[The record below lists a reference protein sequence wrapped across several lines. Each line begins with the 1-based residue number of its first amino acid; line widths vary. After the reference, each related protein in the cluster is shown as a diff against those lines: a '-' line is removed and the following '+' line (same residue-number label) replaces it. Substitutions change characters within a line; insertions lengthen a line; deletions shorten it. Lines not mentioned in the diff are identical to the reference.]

1 MGHEIIIHL
10 STVHPFN
17 IDSESHAHRGHLA
30 PPPPSPAGP
39 FAPSLS
45 HNFDIDAAS
54 TFIELI
60 EIPLMSPALIL
71 LGVSQNSD
79 DAVEISSRNEF

>member
-17 IDSESHAHRGHLA
+17 IDSESHAHRGRLA
-30 PPPPSPAGP
+30 PPSPAGP

-45 HNFDIDAAS
+45 LTIDIDAAS

-60 EIPLMSPALIL
+60 EIPLMSPGLIL

-79 DAVEISSRNEF
+79 DAVEMSSRNEF